1 MRGGTDEQR
10 FAALARADNVRVARA
25 RLKRELRAGSIR
37 PSEVLEDAPDYTNT
51 MLVSTL
57 LMQPRGQGRTRAIRH
72 LVACQIGEG
81 RTVGQL
87 SERQRAALLGRLEAF
102 GL

>member
-1 MRGGTDEQR
+1 MGGTYEQR
-10 FAALARADNVRVARA
+10 MIALARADNIRVARA

-37 PSEVLEDAPDYTNT
+37 PSDVLLDAPTFTNT
-51 MLVSTL
+51 MLVAAL
-57 LMQPRGQGRTRAIRH
+57 LAAPYGQGRTRALRH

-81 RTVGQL
+81 RTVAAL
-87 SERQRAALLGRLEAF
+87 SERQRAALIERLERF